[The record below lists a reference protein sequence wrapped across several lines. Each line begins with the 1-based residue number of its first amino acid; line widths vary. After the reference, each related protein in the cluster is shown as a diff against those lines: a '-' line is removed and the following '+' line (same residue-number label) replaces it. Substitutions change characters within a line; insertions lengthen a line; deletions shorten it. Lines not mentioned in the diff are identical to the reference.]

1 MKKMLILAALLAVAL
16 LAACGSAG
24 APEEAP
30 EPTEAETQTAW
41 VDDSD
46 FVYPGLHL
54 EVYDPPFEGL
64 RCLAA
69 EANADGSY
77 LRRDMTEDGQL
88 LICQK
93 GGVPAWEDGK
103 SPEEFLLAAAID
115 LAESGDVSNPV
126 IEKNE
131 EYSMYMTYPVYI
143 ASFDTGANEDTRCWK
158 VFAMDTDSGAFLY
171 GLSVPADGAEDLE
184 SLAADVFGHLT
195 LVEPGED
202 ISPEGETMEAQPGG
216 WEGDSIVYESPF
228 GWSVTMP
235 ASWEGRYVVVEE
247 GNSEII
253 CAASSN
259 DAENQGA
266 LFTVMRL
273 DAADADELAEMVPVT
288 FLADMEDGTRY
299 IAVFPSDVQFNPE
312 FADDYQDLYKDAE
325 SVVGTFTLVSPQGQ

>member
-1 MKKMLILAALLAVAL
+1 MKKMLILAALLVVAL
-16 LAACGSAG
+16 LAACGSAD

-30 EPTEAETQTAW
+30 EATETETQTAW

-77 LRRDMTEDGQL
+77 LRRDMTEDGML

-115 LAESGDVSNPV
+115 LAESEDVSSPA

-131 EYSMYMTYPVYI
+131 EYSAYMTYPVYI

-171 GLSVPADGAEDLE
+171 GLSVPADGAENLE

-195 LVEPGED
+195 LVEPGMN
-202 ISPEGETMEAQPGG
+202 IAPEGETMEAQPGG

-228 GWSVTMP
+228 GWRITMP
-235 ASWEGRYVVVEE
+235 ASWEGRYLVAAE
-247 GNSEII
+247 GDSEIV
-253 CAASSN
+253 CAASSH
-259 DAENQGA
+259 DGENQGA
-266 LFTVMRL
+266 LFTIMRM
-273 DAADADELAEMVPVT
+273 DAADADELAEIMYVAL
-288 FLADMEDGTRY
+288 LAEMEDGTRY
-299 IAVFPSDVQFNPE
+299 VAVFPSDVQFNPE

-325 SVVGTFTLVSPQGQ
+325 SVVGTFTLVGPQE

>member
-24 APEEAP
+24 APEETP

-54 EVYDPPFEGL
+54 EVYGPPFGGL

-143 ASFDTGANEDTRCWK
+143 ASFDTGANEDTRSWK

-184 SLAADVFGHLT
+184 SLAADIFGHLT

-325 SVVGTFTLVSPQGQ
+325 SVVGTFTLVGPQE

>member
-1 MKKMLILAALLAVAL
+1 MKKLLILAALLAAAL

-24 APEEAP
+24 APEETP
-30 EPTEAETQTAW
+30 EPTETETQTPW

-88 LICQK
+88 LIFQR

-103 SPEEFLLAAAID
+103 SPEEYLLAAATAM
-115 LAESGDVSNPV
+115 AESEDVSSPV

-131 EYSMYMTYPVYI
+131 EYSANMTYPVYI

-171 GLSVPADGAEDLE
+171 GLSVPADGTEDLE

-195 LVEPGED
+195 LVEPGMD
-202 ISPEGETMEAQPGG
+202 IAPEGETMEAQPGG

-228 GWSVTMP
+228 GWSIAMP
-235 ASWEGRYVVVEE
+235 ASWEGRYLVVEE
-247 GNSEII
+247 GDSEII
-253 CAASSN
+253 CAASSH
-259 DAENQGA
+259 DDENQGA
-266 LFTVMRL
+266 LFTIMQL
-273 DAADADELAEMVPVT
+273 EAADADELAEMIPVT
-288 FLADMEDGTRY
+288 TLAELEDGTRFV
-299 IAVFPSDVQFNPE
+299 AVFPSDVQFNPE
-312 FADDYQDLYKDAE
+312 FADDYQDLYKDVE
-325 SVVGTFTLVSPQGQ
+325 SVVGTFTLLTPQEQ